1 MYNLTIT
8 NSVSSSH
15 HLFVLTYLSHRHSAG
30 STLTHDGWLT
40 ENSNNYRACIDLQ
53 RCWGHTDQI
62 QPTRTA
68 RSYHNSI
75 TLIDYALC
83 EGYGPGWAVTAAC
96 SYCLWNFL
104 LCDQIC
110 TLQLPFLQKKVH
122 MQDDILVSSSAF
134 HLLWLIR
141 LHPEWLFS
149 AAFFLHLHS
158 LSGEK
163 EHKFLGVLYQLFH
176 RPCTAT
182 FCISFGLWPSW
193 SIAVL
198 SLVRGCR
205 QHLSWLLY
213 SSKTVNGILPGLEE
227 GL

>member
-1 MYNLTIT
+1 MLGTHRPDPAHQ
-8 NSVSSSH
+8 NSQMIPQLH
-15 HLFVLTYLSHRHSAG
+15 H
-30 STLTHDGWLT
+30 THCLCSLWGIWSWMSCY
-40 ENSNNYRACIDLQ
+40 SN
-53 RCWGHTDQI
+53 
-62 QPTRTA
+62 
-68 RSYHNSI
+68 
-75 TLIDYALC
+75 
-83 EGYGPGWAVTAAC
+83 
-96 SYCLWNFL
+96 
-104 LCDQIC
+104 
-110 TLQLPFLQKKVH
+110 LQLLPLKFLAMWSDMHLSAPVSTKKVH
-122 MQDDILVSSSAF
+122 IEDDILVSSSAF